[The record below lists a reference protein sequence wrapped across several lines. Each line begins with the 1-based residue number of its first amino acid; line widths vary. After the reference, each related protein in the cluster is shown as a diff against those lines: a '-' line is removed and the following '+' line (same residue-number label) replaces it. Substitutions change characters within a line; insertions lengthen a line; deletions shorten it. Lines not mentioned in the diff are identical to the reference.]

1 MRASPPARLEQFNDH
16 ARRTGWLYA
25 RSVEY
30 DGRAYVHLPFLYA
43 TRVGPE
49 LEAYARAL
57 ARFPRLVGTPFDLEV
72 RHDVVAVFEPHALDA
87 FASGVLENAG
97 LTQLSAHATRIAAAL
112 PARILRAE
120 QQIDA
125 ETLREA
131 HDTVVDAIALNLAN
145 PFAELAHST
154 EEVRVRFSA
163 DRWFHERAQTVRAVW
178 REIVDFSWEAGFLPR
193 RRDARALWS
202 DPSRLADHLGY
213 TGPRPPLD
221 PAIRMPDIEVPASGD
236 LLTMLGEMEEF
247 RHYWQ
252 ARLSRLFE
260 TLARSLNIDPEE
272 PLDAYCARL

>member
-1 MRASPPARLEQFNDH
+1 MRASLPARLERFNDH

-30 DGRAYVHLPFLYA
+30 DGRAYVHVPLLYA

-57 ARFPRLVGTPFDLEV
+57 ARFPRLVGTPFDLDV

-87 FASGVLENAG
+87 FASGVLERDG
-97 LTQLSAHATRIAAAL
+97 LTRLSAHATRIAADL

-120 QQIDA
+120 RQTNAENLRDA
-125 ETLREA
+125 HE
-131 HDTVVDAIALNLAN
+131 TVVDAIALNLAN
-145 PFAELAHST
+145 PFAELAHPA

-178 REIVDFSWEAGFLPR
+178 RDIVDFSWEAGFLPR
-193 RRDARALWS
+193 RREARELWS

-213 TGPRPPLD
+213 SGPRPQLD
-221 PAIRMPDIEVPASGD
+221 PEIRMPDIEVPASDD
-236 LLTMLGEMEEF
+236 LLTMLGEMEEY

-260 TLARSLNIDPEE
+260 TLARSLNLDPEE